1 MKSNDKKKLSIKDKI
16 KSYSAIA
23 DIQAK
28 RIEEAF
34 VILQNHNLIPL
45 KSGDIEQCIIEEIG
59 LLDLVTTRFSKLQDV
74 ISSKIF
80 VLLLKLLLEDS
91 ESQTMIDKF
100 NRLEKLHYLPSAQ
113 DWIDLRDLRNDFAH
127 EYPQDD
133 DFMVKQLNKA
143 FTASRQLLDYWYELR
158 KKLDDVLKRTT

>member
-1 MKSNDKKKLSIKDKI
+1 MKSNNKKLSTKEKI
-16 KSYSAIA
+16 ISYSTMA

-34 VILQNHNLIPL
+34 VILKNHNLMPL
-45 KSGDIEQCIIEEIG
+45 KPGDIEQCIIEEIG

-74 ISSKIF
+74 IGLKIF
-80 VLLLKLLLEDS
+80 VLLLKILLEDS

-113 DWIDLRDLRNDFAH
+113 DWIDLRNLRNDFAH

-143 FTASRQLLDYWYELR
+143 FIASRQLLDYWYELR
-158 KKLDDVLKRTT
+158 KKLDDVLKKAT